1 MEGLEIEEKGICGV
15 CWLGTEE
22 LYPAFLF
29 LEMITKIAK
38 IVKLGSAWKGWNNDL
53 DQKEWIQALV
63 WHSGCTHA

>member
-38 IVKLGSAWKGWNNDL
+38 IVKLGSAWKG
-53 DQKEWIQALV
+53 
-63 WHSGCTHA
+63 